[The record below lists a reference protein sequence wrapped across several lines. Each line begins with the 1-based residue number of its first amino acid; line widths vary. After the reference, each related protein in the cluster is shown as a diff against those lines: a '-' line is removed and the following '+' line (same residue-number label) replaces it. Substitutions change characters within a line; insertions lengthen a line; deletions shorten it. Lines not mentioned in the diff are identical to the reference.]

1 MSAIQ
6 KYFLLLMLFFSILII
21 VVFTSIFSTYPELLP
36 ENKGEYSLFIMWG
49 EEARLEEDGMRKWPQ
64 AFNNS
69 KITTMNIS
77 CDLEYTNTKYPK
89 LGIEKNP
96 VFIIFDYKGIV
107 LKTHNIQEATKF
119 IKENLPG

>member
-1 MSAIQ
+1 
-6 KYFLLLMLFFSILII
+6 MLFCSIIII

-36 ENKGEYSLFIMWG
+36 ENKGEYSLFIIWG
-49 EEARLEEDGMRKWPQ
+49 EEERIEEDGMRKWPQ

-77 CDLEYTNTKYPK
+77 YDLEYTNIKYPK

-96 VFIIFDYKGIV
+96 FFIIFDYKGIV
-107 LKTHNIQEATKF
+107 LKTHNIQEATQF
-119 IKENLPG
+119 IKDNLPG

>member
-1 MSAIQ
+1 
-6 KYFLLLMLFFSILII
+6 MLFCSIIII

-36 ENKGEYSLFIMWG
+36 ENKGEYSLFIIWG
-49 EEARLEEDGMRKWPQ
+49 EEERIEEDGMRKWPQ

-77 CDLEYTNTKYPK
+77 YDLEYTNTKYPK

-107 LKTHNIQEATKF
+107 LKTHNIQEATQF
-119 IKENLPG
+119 IKDNLPG